1 MLRDFL
7 FSNRPVSPHLTIYV
21 PQQSS
26 IFSIWHRISG
36 LINLFLIFILVIF
49 VNNLLLCGIQN
60 FWFKILIILNFSII
74 KFIWL
79 LILITLF
86 YHTINGL
93 RHILWNLGIL
103 LNKESLFYFTIL
115 TVLLFLL
122 GIIIL

>member
-7 FSNRPVSPHLTIYV
+7 FSNRPISPHLTVYI

-36 LINLFLIFILVIF
+36 LITLFLIFMLLTF
-49 VNNLLLCGIQN
+49 LNNLLLCGIQD
-60 FWFKILIILNFSII
+60 FWFKILPIQNFSTL

-79 LILITLF
+79 LILIILF

-93 RHILWNLGIL
+93 RHILWNLGLL

-115 TVLLFLL
+115 TILLFLL
-122 GIIIL
+122 SIIIL